1 MQCHSVHEGAGRTSL
16 KDNAVFEERVQTE
29 TCLKCHKK
37 QKADMR
43 LASHHPLPEG
53 KMACV
58 SCHNPHGGIEG
69 NLKADSSEELCARC
83 HVEKVGPFAN
93 EHPPVADSC
102 LNCHLPH
109 GSANDKL
116 LKQAPPYLC
125 VSCHKFPHTTTL
137 NGFTGVS
144 LSREEQR
151 GSCMD
156 CPKEIHGS
164 DRRSSLKD

>member
-1 MQCHSVHEGAGRTSL
+1 
-16 KDNAVFEERVQTE
+16 
-29 TCLKCHKK
+29 
-37 QKADMR
+37 MR